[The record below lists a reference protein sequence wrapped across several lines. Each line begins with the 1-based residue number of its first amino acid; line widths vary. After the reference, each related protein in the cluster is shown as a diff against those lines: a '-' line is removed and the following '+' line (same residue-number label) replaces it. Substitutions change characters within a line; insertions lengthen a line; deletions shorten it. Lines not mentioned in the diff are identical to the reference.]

1 MEYLVVVEQGRAG
14 YGAYVPD
21 LPGCVAT
28 ADTKDEVLALI
39 QEAIVLHLELMQE
52 DGLPKRTLGCH
63 QAEGIAFDV
72 CPFAQRQKRHHA
84 GDGLAPV
91 QDARTLGRKL
101 AGDAE
106 PL

>member
-1 MEYLVVVEQGRAG
+1 MIEYLVVVEQGRAG

-39 QEAIVLHLELMQE
+39 QEAVVLHLELMQE
-52 DGLPKRTLGCH
+52 DGLPIPTPH
-63 QAEGIAFDV
+63 SVSEYVAV
-72 CPFAQRQKRHHA
+72 
-84 GDGLAPV
+84 
-91 QDARTLGRKL
+91 
-101 AGDAE
+101 